1 MSKTI
6 KHFVTALLLIVVLIP
21 LIPIHVVAATTVGDL
36 IGDTQVDDTQN
47 PVKLLNLAT
56 LKNIDISEIKYK
68 DKTILDV
75 LAQEEKNDYAF
86 ADTTILVYSEA
97 LGKARTG
104 LQNGWTAN
112 SVITHA
118 DAAYDIY
125 DDKIAALATENLTA
139 DDVKT
144 AIRDYIKNYVESNI
158 DVGSLE
164 EQLPLIV
171 SCYSLR
177 SISIIENSN
186 KMEVST
192 NFGVLETNNT
202 SLECVK
208 SSWYTNGE
216 PLKALLNGTV
226 TEITDTSLSTSIGG
240 EQHKLT
246 ITYKSE
252 TPIKLLDEN
261 IIIDAYVP
269 QGSDILSSEDNIF
282 EITIKYNDKNID
294 LLSLLNA
301 TGKILINEYKRTQ
314 AEPYDANRDLY
325 IENYLNAHI
334 R

>member
-1 MSKTI
+1 
-6 KHFVTALLLIVVLIP
+6 
-21 LIPIHVVAATTVGDL
+21 
-36 IGDTQVDDTQN
+36 
-47 PVKLLNLAT
+47 
-56 LKNIDISEIKYK
+56 
-68 DKTILDV
+68 
-75 LAQEEKNDYAF
+75 
-86 ADTTILVYSEA
+86 
-97 LGKARTG
+97 
-104 LQNGWTAN
+104 
-112 SVITHA
+112 
-118 DAAYDIY
+118 
-125 DDKIAALATENLTA
+125 
-139 DDVKT
+139 
-144 AIRDYIKNYVESNI
+144 
-158 DVGSLE
+158 
-164 EQLPLIV
+164 
-171 SCYSLR
+171 
-177 SISIIENSN
+177 
-186 KMEVST
+186 MEVST